1 MAEALRFAV
10 AVVVRKGFVLFG
22 AIVPGQFKETFT
34 IAGLAFLGD
43 ALGSGIAKEVEVE
56 SCIWRLA
63 GSEERHAQDIL
74 VKLEGLLGIL
84 DTDHGVV
91 LVRVSNQILQ
101 CFRYLDNSYHAIGSD
116 VSLLDAGSLL
126 KGLLSN
132 NLNPVSIG
140 VQSKS
145 NVVHSSLGQL
155 LLELV
160 AGIFDALTSG
170 LEVVDGN
177 AGVAKS
183 AMRVLIS
190 IVDGVVGVALSAVVV
205 GELNDS
211 LAVKRRVSE

>member
-1 MAEALRFAV
+1 MAEALGLAV

-34 IAGLAFLGD
+34 IAGLAFLRHT
-43 ALGSGIAKEVEVE
+43 LGSRIAKEVEVE
-56 SCIWRLA
+56 SCVGSLA
-63 GSEERHAQDIL
+63 GSEEGHAQDLL
-74 VKLEGLLGIL
+74 VKLEGLLRIL

-91 LVRVSNQILQ
+91 LIRVSNQVLQ
-101 CFRYLDNSYHAIGSD
+101 CFGYSGDSYHAIGSD

-126 KGLLSN
+126 QRLLAN
-132 NLNPVSIG
+132 NLNPISIG
-140 VQSKS
+140 IQGKS

-160 AGIFDALTSG
+160 AGILNALASG

-183 AMRVLIS
+183 AVRVLVS
-190 IVDGVVGVALSAVVV
+190 IVDGVVGVVLSAVVV